1 MKTTKILFWA
11 CALLFTLQAC
21 DLDRDPAN
29 YIDYEKSYRNMQ
41 DAKKW
46 DNGIYSTLRGKF
58 GGAYV
63 IPQEAQ
69 ADMLN
74 AHAAFG
80 NLYGEFHGWTIK
92 PESAVLQELYHSYY
106 AALIDA
112 NVVLKLLPK
121 MEVSSDEQV
130 QRNHFLGDAYFA
142 RAFYH
147 FNLALRWV

>member
-58 GGAYV
+58 GGACHWLV
-63 IPQEAQ
+63 
-69 ADMLN
+69 
-74 AHAAFG
+74 
-80 NLYGEFHGWTIK
+80 
-92 PESAVLQELYHSYY
+92 
-106 AALIDA
+106 
-112 NVVLKLLPK
+112 
-121 MEVSSDEQV
+121 
-130 QRNHFLGDAYFA
+130 FA
-142 RAFYH
+142 RADNRH
-147 FNLALRWV
+147 KLPEAPS